1 VTRSQPFRPVTTRR
15 HYPGEHAL
23 ELQVNG
29 ARYGRAQF
37 TLTGTTPF

>member
-1 VTRSQPFRPVTTRR
+1 VTRSQKFRPVTTRR